1 MTLDWV
7 ALPNLMLRMAWQAGL
22 VVFHFSISWSLK
34 KTQLLVLENEVS
46 EAQME
51 EFVSVFFLESL
62 KDSQVQL

>member
-7 ALPNLMLRMAWQAGL
+7 ALPNLILRMAWQAGL
-22 VVFHFSISWSLK
+22 IVFRFSISWSLK
-34 KTQLLVLENEVS
+34 KTLLLVLENEVS